1 MINSIAEVLAT
12 VLDALF
18 LVWFVPKMNGTS
30 IKKHPLSLIWA
41 GFVLFLQLMA
51 DNVQKNFDLFYI
63 GIVSVVI
70 LLFSL
75 SVANKKRLWSIFSA
89 AVFVIVVMLSNS
101 LVFSVCSVFIKNPEV
116 VLRGETQYSRVIYL
130 CVCKIVQFVFYRLL
144 LLIFKK
150 EQIIDLKNALLSL
163 LFTVA
168 TAFALGALIKIS
180 LLSFSASVDLMI
192 LVLALILILLNIIL
206 YRMIHQVQLL
216 LKNKYELSLIRE
228 KMASEKSRLDEAA
241 VIWDNVRRLRHDL
254 KNHFTVLVGK
264 LENGDTDSCKKYL
277 SELNRTV
284 DSMGDLIR
292 SGNAVIDYLI
302 NAKLSNL
309 DNVQVL
315 VSGYVGNYSDI
326 EEIDLACIL
335 GNILD
340 NAIEAQQSVKDEKR
354 IELHFLYKNAA
365 RIIVCKNTVGDPVL
379 KNNKDLLS
387 TKDSSELHGLGHRIV
402 ESTVKKYG
410 GIVDYY
416 EDGEMFGVQI
426 LLPIKA

>member
-1 MINSIAEVLAT
+1 
-12 VLDALF
+12 
-18 LVWFVPKMNGTS
+18 
-30 IKKHPLSLIWA
+30 
-41 GFVLFLQLMA
+41 
-51 DNVQKNFDLFYI
+51 
-63 GIVSVVI
+63 
-70 LLFSL
+70 
-75 SVANKKRLWSIFSA
+75 
-89 AVFVIVVMLSNS
+89 
-101 LVFSVCSVFIKNPEV
+101 
-116 VLRGETQYSRVIYL
+116 
-130 CVCKIVQFVFYRLL
+130 

-180 LLSFSASVDLMI
+180 LLSFSAGVDLMI
-192 LVLALILILLNIIL
+192 LVLALILIFLNIIL

-216 LKNKYELSLIRE
+216 LKNKYELSLIQE

-264 LENGDTDSCKKYL
+264 LEDGDTDSCKKYL
-277 SELNRTV
+277 SELNQTV
-284 DSMGDLIR
+284 DSMGNLIR

-340 NAIEAQQSVKDEKR
+340 NAIEAQQSVKGEKR

-365 RIIVCKNTVGDPVL
+365 RIIVCKNTVGGSVL

-402 ESTVKKYG
+402 ETTVKKYG